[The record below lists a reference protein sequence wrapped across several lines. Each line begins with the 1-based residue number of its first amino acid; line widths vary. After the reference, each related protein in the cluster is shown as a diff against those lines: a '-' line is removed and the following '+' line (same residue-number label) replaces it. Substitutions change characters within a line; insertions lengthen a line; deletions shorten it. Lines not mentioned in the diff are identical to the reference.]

1 MYSSHSITEQTYC
14 AELLRKVYDTYY
26 TTGLT
31 VPSYNY
37 DYISSFIDPPS
48 STRPSCW
55 GSFIATAGPIV
66 KRGNWGKQKSH
77 KQRVAFAQCWGLNTA
92 VHMVSLRLSSVPVGA
107 GQLSS
112 NQPGLICQ
120 IVNIFSSA
128 QSLNL
133 TLNKRAFIE
142 EWLCLRNFN
151 RFTIHFELVVK
162 TSAY

>member
-66 KRGNWGKQKSH
+66 KRGNWGKQKSN
-77 KQRVAFAQCWGLNTA
+77 KQRVVFAHCWGLNTA
-92 VHMVSLRLSSVPVGA
+92 VHMVSLRLSWVPPEPGNWVATNQGWFA
-107 GQLSS
+107 KLST
-112 NQPGLICQ
+112 
-120 IVNIFSSA
+120 FSHRPKVSISHWINEH
-128 QSLNL
+128 SLKNDCVYEIL
-133 TLNKRAFIE
+133 TDLQFILN
-142 EWLCLRNFN
+142 
-151 RFTIHFELVVK
+151 
-162 TSAY
+162 

>member
-1 MYSSHSITEQTYC
+1 MLGFKHRRPHGFAATE
-14 AELLRKVYDTYY
+14 
-26 TTGLT
+26 
-31 VPSYNY
+31 
-37 DYISSFIDPPS
+37 
-48 STRPSCW
+48 
-55 GSFIATAGPIV
+55 
-66 KRGNWGKQKSH
+66 
-77 KQRVAFAQCWGLNTA
+77 
-92 VHMVSLRLSSVPVGA
+92 LSPTGA